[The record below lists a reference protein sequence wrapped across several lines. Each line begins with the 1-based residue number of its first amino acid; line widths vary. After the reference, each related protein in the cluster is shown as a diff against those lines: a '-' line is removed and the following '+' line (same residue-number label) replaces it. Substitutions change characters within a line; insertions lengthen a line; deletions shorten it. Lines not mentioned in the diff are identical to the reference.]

1 MSEVLASTA
10 GEIEPGHSE
19 AGKSMLDK
27 IAPLSKL
34 KGARNFIETIDSL
47 SGRKCLILR
56 NELRGLI
63 NKLINRGEDELRKSG
78 VDCVLE
84 LSSTMTAGFD
94 GSIAPDK
101 IIFIVRPS
109 ISLMKD
115 VARFIQEYAAGETL
129 QDVYHVYFVPHSTVA
144 CEQVLEDEGVLDQ
157 CEIGEIDL
165 GFAPLNSDL
174 LSLGMP
180 NVFRECYVDGDAS
193 SLSIVASA
201 LHRLQ
206 SQLGLIPHI
215 KTKGAASRKVV
226 QKMLHL
232 RRNEMTKKMREGS
245 MEPST
250 SSSSFFT
257 GTLNNAHNPSSTG
270 SEIDTLFVLDREVD
284 LVSPLLSP
292 LTYEGLVDDLLGIQN
307 GSVLVN
313 EAIIGEKD
321 NKGDDKPIG
330 SDNDGNN
337 ATTKKCADAAGILED
352 SPPEGLLK
360 VVVDDSDPIFSEIRN
375 LSIQRLGPYL
385 QEKAVENKQRHA
397 AFRENKDASISE
409 LHDFVKKMPALTKE
423 YKSLTQHIHIAE
435 LIKTTTDSREF
446 REQWQ
451 GERGML
457 EGESFMDTI
466 EKLVVADAEA
476 TSLLKI
482 LRLLCIQSTTAGGIR
497 STRFDTI
504 KKLIVQTYGYEHMFT
519 VINLERA
526 GLLKRKD
533 LVLVE
538 TAQPVWQ
545 NLRKQL
551 KLIDE
556 REESM
561 LGLEHDM
568 SYVSAGYAP
577 MTARLVQ
584 NVVTMRPAGLS
595 QPSWRSVADIVRL
608 MPGPTLEFM
617 QTSAPEELDEALQR
631 SAAAQKASA
640 SSRQTDEAKFDQ
652 TLFQLSL
659 GEGEQSQKKVML
671 VVIVGGISFLEIA
684 AFRVLSNDPAFPFRI
699 ILASTTICNGDVF
712 LQSLRGV

>member
-1 MSEVLASTA
+1 MSDEGALGTTSESGASDQK
-10 GEIEPGHSE
+10 
-19 AGKSMLDK
+19 KSMLDK
-27 IAPLSKL
+27 IVPLSRL
-34 KGARNFIETIDSL
+34 EGAQEFIETMDSL
-47 SGRKCLILR
+47 PGRKCLILQ
-56 NELRGLI
+56 NELKGIISKLMGRG
-63 NKLINRGEDELRKSG
+63 RDVLRNSG
-78 VDCVLE
+78 VTSILE
-84 LSSTMTAGFD
+84 LSSTMTIGFD
-94 GSIAPDK
+94 GTIAPPDK

-109 ISLMKD
+109 ISLMRD
-115 VARFIQEYAAGETL
+115 IARFVQEYAGGDALKGI
-129 QDVYHVYFVPHSTVA
+129 YHVCFVPHSTVA
-144 CEQVLEDEGVLDQ
+144 CEQVLEDEGVLDD

-165 GFAPLNSDL
+165 GFAPLDSDL

-180 NVFRECYVDGDAS
+180 TVFKECYVDGDAS
-193 SLSIVASA
+193 SLGIVASA
-201 LHRLQ
+201 LSKLQ
-206 SQLGLIPHI
+206 SQLGVIPHV

-232 RRNEMTKKMREGS
+232 RRNEARERVNERIDPFSMSGVGHAVANNPASMGS
-245 MEPST
+245 K
-250 SSSSFFT
+250 
-257 GTLNNAHNPSSTG
+257 
-270 SEIDTLFVLDREVD
+270 IDTLFVLDREVD

-292 LTYEGLVDDLLGIQN
+292 LTYEGLVDNLLGIQN
-307 GSVLVN
+307 GSVMVN
-313 EAIIGEKD
+313 ESLLGY
-321 NKGDDKPIG
+321 NQDDDDRQMGPG
-330 SDNDGNN
+330 NDGSS
-337 ATTKKCADAAGILED
+337 AALKKNTDEGEILDLISED
-352 SPPEGLLK
+352 LCK
-360 VVVDDSDPIFSEIRN
+360 IVVDDSDPIFSEIRN

-409 LHDFVKKMPALTKE
+409 LHDFVKRMPALTKE

-457 EGESFMDTI
+457 EGENFMDTI
-466 EKLVVADAEA
+466 EKMVIADAEA
-476 TSLLKI
+476 SSLFKI
-482 LRLLCIQSTTAGGIR
+482 LRLLCIQSITAGGIR
-497 STRFDTI
+497 STRFDAI

-526 GLLKRKD
+526 GLLKRKE

-538 TAQPVWQ
+538 TIQPVWQ

-561 LGLEHDM
+561 LGLEQDM

-577 MTARLVQ
+577 MSARLVQ
-584 NVVTMRPAGLS
+584 NVVTMRPAGMS
-595 QPSWRSVADIVRL
+595 QPSWRSVAETVRL
-608 MPGPTLEFM
+608 MPGPTLEFT

-631 SAAAQKASA
+631 STASQQ
-640 SSRQTDEAKFDQ
+640 SSDPSQSGNGDSSTFDDK
-652 TLFQLSL
+652 LFRLSL

-671 VVIVGGISFLEIA
+671 VVIVGGLSFLEIA
-684 AFRVLSNDPAFPFRI
+684 AFRVLSNDPSFPFRI
-699 ILASTTICNGDVF
+699 ILASTIICNGDVF